1 MRSNARLVGLAI
13 SLLVLLTTC
22 SAPRSDDLPTR
33 ISRFDPSPTTGP
45 ARVADAELAPVGQP
59 TVQPTVTPLAEGA
72 PTSTEPTSAPLTA
85 VLAPAQGSEPSPEL
99 QSVATQMDT
108 YLGQIAAQGNFSGS
122 VLVAYQGQLLVRKGY
137 GLANQELNIPA
148 GVLTR
153 YRLASVSK
161 PLTALAV
168 MQLMQA
174 GKVNLSASA
183 CTYLRDC
190 PAAWGAITV
199 HDLLAHT
206 SGLQNYTDF
215 LAFADVET
223 KPATPDEV
231 IARFHDLPLEFT
243 PGSAYHYT
251 NSNYV
256 VLGRLIED
264 VSGEAY
270 PAYMRA
276 HIFGPLGMFNTG
288 YDTGDGAAL
297 SGTRGYIGIG
307 TPATPINTSNL
318 FAAGSLFSTVDDLYT
333 LAQALDAGTLL
344 PLDVLAQMYTPNLFN
359 YGYAWKIESRF
370 NHRVIYHPG
379 LMSGAVT
386 YIGRYPDDGLTVIV
400 LSNNEYTNAGATAD
414 YLAGLLLGG

>member
-1 MRSNARLVGLAI
+1 MRSNARLVGLALC
-13 SLLVLLTTC
+13 LLVLLTTC
-22 SAPRSDDLPTR
+22 SAPRSGDLPAH
-33 ISRFDPSPTTGP
+33 IVSFVPLPTANPT
-45 ARVADAELAPVGQP
+45 GQP
-59 TVQPTVTPLAEGA
+59 TVLPTVTPMPEAA
-72 PTSTEPTSAPLTA
+72 PTSAEPTSAPLA
-85 VLAPAQGSEPSPEL
+85 AILVPAQPSEIIPNL
-99 QSVATQMDT
+99 QSVAMQMDS
-108 YLGQIAAQGNFSGS
+108 YLGQLATQGSFSGS
-122 VLVAYQGQLLVRKGY
+122 ALVAYRGQILVRKGY

-148 GVLTR
+148 GVQTR

-168 MQLMQA
+168 MQLVQA
-174 GKVNLSASA
+174 DKVNLNASI

-190 PAAWGAITV
+190 PADWGAITV

-215 LAFADVET
+215 AAYADVET

-231 IARFHDLPLEFT
+231 IARFRNLPLEFT
-243 PGSAYHYT
+243 PGSVYHYT

-256 VLGRLIED
+256 VLGKLIED

-270 PAYMRA
+270 PAYMRG
-276 HIFGPLGMFNTG
+276 HIFLPLGMFNTG

-297 SGTRGYIGIG
+297 SGTRGYIGVG
-307 TPATPINTSNL
+307 TPATLIDTSNL

-344 PLDVLAQMYTPNLFN
+344 PLDVLAQMYTPNFFN

-379 LMSGAVT
+379 MMSGAVT
-386 YIGRYPDDGLTVIV
+386 YLGRYPDDGLTVIV

-414 YLAGLLLGG
+414 YLVGLLFGG